1 MNAIDNVLNLQ
12 MCSSCGETPCV
23 ASNYIQIAQDY
34 KSNHAKDNKSTHYF
48 AYQKYI
54 RDTYGILGK
63 GQRVKLPH
71 CVECVV
77 TIFEINWLSILG
89 GNYYSNMRLKHNNLR
104 GKLSLMCYLIKFFLL
119 RPFCSKFQFLSQEI
133 LVKLISIVTFWITL
147 PSK

>member
-34 KSNHAKDNKSTHYF
+34 KSNHAKDNKSIHYF

-63 GQRVKLPH
+63 GQCVKLPH
-71 CVECVV
+71 CVESALKSSFPNKDEALFVG
-77 TIFEINWLSILG
+77 FRDSSID
-89 GNYYSNMRLKHNNLR
+89 Y
-104 GKLSLMCYLIKFFLL
+104 
-119 RPFCSKFQFLSQEI
+119 
-133 LVKLISIVTFWITL
+133 W
-147 PSK
+147 